1 MSKIVKT
8 IYLVSC
14 VSRKR
19 EQPLAAKDLYI
30 SPWFVKARTYV
41 EQAGAEWFILSAE
54 YGLVSSQ
61 TVIVPYERT
70 LNTIRIAERRA
81 WGSKVLRQLQPELTG
96 VDRVVILAGARYREF
111 LVDVIRG
118 KDVTVEI
125 PLEGMG
131 IGEQLRWLKR
141 NTEQ

>member
-8 IYLVSC
+8 VYLVSC

-30 SPWFVKARTYV
+30 SDWFVKARAYV
-41 EQAGAEWFILSAE
+41 EQAGDEWFILSAE
-54 YGLVSSQ
+54 YGLVSPQ
-61 TVIVPYERT
+61 TVIAPYERN
-70 LNTIRIAERRA
+70 LNAMGIAERRA

-111 LVDVIRG
+111 LVDAIRG
-118 KDVTVEI
+118 KEVTVEI
-125 PLEGMG
+125 PLKGMR

-141 NTEQ
+141 NTKQ